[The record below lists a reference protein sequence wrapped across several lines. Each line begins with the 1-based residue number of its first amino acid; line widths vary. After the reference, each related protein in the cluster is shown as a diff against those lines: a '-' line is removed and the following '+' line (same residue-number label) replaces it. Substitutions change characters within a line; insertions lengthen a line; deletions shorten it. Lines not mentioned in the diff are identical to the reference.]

1 MVASPSE
8 RKTELTTRVWDA
20 FLTEQDKAHLA
31 ASTPTRRRG
40 FGRRAAVL
48 SVDNYR
54 KALGDRPEPLLDSI
68 RTWPA
73 STGLAGW
80 DAAARIAELLSA
92 ARAVHIPVIHL
103 TGLAEEE
110 SGIPAWASTL
120 GGRHGLNGR
129 SADELDRHHRRFD
142 FIDQAAPRTGEVVLK
157 KTAPSGFF
165 GTPLLAYLISER
177 IDTLIVCGESVSG
190 CVRATVTDGCANRL
204 HMIVVEECVYDRHQA
219 SLAMNLFD
227 IDQKYGDVVSLAE
240 VTEWINA
247 QQQSAAMQDHGAP
260 APSNAGSVYPRT

>member
-1 MVASPSE
+1 
-8 RKTELTTRVWDA
+8 LTTRVWDA

-31 ASTPTRRRG
+31 ASAPTRRRG
-40 FGRRAAVL
+40 FGSKAAVL
-48 SVDNYR
+48 SIDNYR
-54 KALGDRPEPLLDSI
+54 KALGDKPEPLLEAI

-80 DAAARIAELLSA
+80 DAAERIAKLLDI
-92 ARAVHIPVIHL
+92 ARAAGIPLIHL

-110 SGIPAWASTL
+110 SGIPAWAAKL
-120 GGRHGLNGR
+120 GGRHGLSGKTPE
-129 SADELDRHHRRFD
+129 ELDRHTRRFD
-142 FIDQAAPRTGEVVLK
+142 FIEQAAPLPGEVVLK

-165 GTPLLAYLISER
+165 GTPLLAHLISEG

-204 HMIVVEECVYDRHQA
+204 HMVVVEECVYDRHEA
-219 SLAMNLFD
+219 CRAINLFD

-240 VTEWINA
+240 VVEWITA
-247 QQQSAAMQDHGAP
+247 YRQP
-260 APSNAGSVYPRT
+260 ALLASRNETSTAGTG